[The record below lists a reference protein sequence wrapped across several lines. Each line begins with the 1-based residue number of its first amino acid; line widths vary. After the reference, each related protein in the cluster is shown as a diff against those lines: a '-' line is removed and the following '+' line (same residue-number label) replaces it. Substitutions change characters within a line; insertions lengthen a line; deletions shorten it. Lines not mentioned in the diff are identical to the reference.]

1 MQNPLIRVVR
11 SLLPPTPEPESVRS
25 TSPYPAMC
33 PSFPP
38 SLLPVMPK
46 LQQAS
51 KTDSST
57 TTITLASLPPN
68 ILKADIRRVL
78 QRCCE
83 VMRTFVHLGVRRAD
97 VAFVDVDSVERTLLA
112 YAGQPLRL
120 RGEIMVFRRHANWRH
135 ANRGSVEG
143 GDANVGVDIA
153 SPREG
158 PSEALTQFGKYRQ
171 IVMRIF
177 PLPSLPSPS
186 EWTHYRP

>member
-1 MQNPLIRVVR
+1 
-11 SLLPPTPEPESVRS
+11 
-25 TSPYPAMC
+25 
-33 PSFPP
+33 
-38 SLLPVMPK
+38 MPK

-153 SPREG
+153 SRYGIYRTSASSYTRAGQGCKDSAVFLSSFSSDTTREG